1 MNNRFIRR
9 VKFFVSTKAELLTEK
24 VNTWFDEMDEQY
36 GVNFSV
42 ETYTQ
47 PVMSY
52 TTINNK
58 GAYMI
63 GCCVN
68 YILFVDK
75 EEETK

>member
-1 MNNRFIRR
+1 MNNRFLRR
-9 VKFFVSTKAELLTEK
+9 SEFFVSTKAELLTKK
-24 VNTWFDEMDEQY
+24 VNAWFDEMEERY

-42 ETYTQ
+42 ETYPQ

-63 GCCVN
+63 GCCVD
-68 YILFVDK
+68 YILFIDK